1 MRVIQHRLHHTRC
14 VIISAFISHL
24 AHMELPPSG
33 CCPARFFER
42 HAQASK
48 TSSMALLIVFGV
60 SSKMDSPHREHMG
73 YAIFRTVISLV
84 SLIFTH
90 EKECSDRNTSSHGII
105 ANSTKRRGEARRKDR
120 IEEDGPRKKS
130 QQGSE
135 RSSLPSVIQ
144 GPKNRPRSHRLSRRK
159 RNGSVIHMDPRIL
172 RTTCVPFR
180 HASHSRRNTD
190 R

>member
-73 YAIFRTVISLV
+73 YAIFPTIISLV
-84 SLIFTH
+84 SSLHMRKNTVTEIHLVMVSSRTPLNDEEKH
-90 EKECSDRNTSSHGII
+90 EE
-105 ANSTKRRGEARRKDR
+105 R
-120 IEEDGPRKKS
+120 IE
-130 QQGSE
+130 
-135 RSSLPSVIQ
+135 
-144 GPKNRPRSHRLSRRK
+144 
-159 RNGSVIHMDPRIL
+159 
-172 RTTCVPFR
+172 
-180 HASHSRRNTD
+180 
-190 R
+190 